1 MMQQGE
7 HVLAIPR
14 SFIALTGDAST
25 ALFLSQLVYWSG
37 RCKDPGR
44 WVYKSHADWKAEL
57 GLGRCAV
64 DRARRR
70 LVELGIVEQKCR
82 MVNGRRTMHFRI
94 DRDAL
99 ERAVA
104 RRDTTAGAASRCAS
118 PTTGRN
124 DASAQAG
131 VSKIDRP
138 DCLLPTDRC
147 AGNQQTSPWE
157 SSNPGYRLRR
167 RVLQRLNQGAAT
179 AQKGDIGAALHLM
192 THATASRVKNRG
204 PDPVR
209 LPRPPTAA
217 AHGRAATRPY
227 VNCAAMGQRRG
238 TAPAVPCSPT
248 TPRRPR
254 FIVAPG
260 GMPGGN
266 VGAPCMRPWEW

>member
-104 RRDTTAGAASRCAS
+104 RRDTTAGAASR
-118 PTTGRN
+118 
-124 DASAQAG
+124 
-131 VSKIDRP
+131 
-138 DCLLPTDRC
+138 
-147 AGNQQTSPWE
+147 
-157 SSNPGYRLRR
+157 
-167 RVLQRLNQGAAT
+167 
-179 AQKGDIGAALHLM
+179 H
-192 THATASRVKNRG
+192 
-204 PDPVR
+204 
-209 LPRPPTAA
+209 
-217 AHGRAATRPY
+217 
-227 VNCAAMGQRRG
+227 
-238 TAPAVPCSPT
+238 VP
-248 TPRRPR
+248 
-254 FIVAPG
+254 
-260 GMPGGN
+260 
-266 VGAPCMRPWEW
+266 